1 MSTLVFA
8 HINTHIHTHTCT
20 YMHAYSPRGPI
31 LHGLATFGFAAR
43 HVVAEVVVVVVLVLD
58 PYERVRV
65 NVNVYVCA

>member
-1 MSTLVFA
+1 
-8 HINTHIHTHTCT
+8 
-20 YMHAYSPRGPI
+20 MHAHSPREPI